1 MPAKKEEAPGNVK
14 HEAANYDSLS
24 HRHWA
29 LWCGTQ
35 IKVTHLHINTGKTG
49 PVILAA
55 MIATLHAFITMT
67 LERTEGTIKC
77 ISKDRPFGGDKKLPL
92 ALEKVACLS
101 QTWQGQNNEVPRVEF

>member
-1 MPAKKEEAPGNVK
+1 M
-14 HEAANYDSLS
+14 
-24 HRHWA
+24 
-29 LWCGTQ
+29 
-35 IKVTHLHINTGKTG
+35 GKTG